1 MLHKPDNLNRKRD
14 ISFCVLHPDE
24 NQAGTASALLEGL
37 DGIDHVAHSN
47 DHQITVYYSLDS
59 VTLEAIEA
67 LLADRGFHLD
77 NSLLQRMRRALIHYT
92 EENQRRNLGCGRGE
106 SNCASKLFVKQYQQ
120 REHGCKDARPSHWR
134 RYL

>member
-1 MLHKPDNLNRKRD
+1 MKTKP
-14 ISFCVLHPDE
+14 VLP
-24 NQAGTASALLEGL
+24 LLCLEGL
-37 DGIDHVAHSN
+37 DGIDLVEHSN

-67 LLADRGFHLD
+67 LLVDRGFHLD

-134 RYL
+134 RRYLSLRQMLHPIHE